1 MDHHFVTALEK
12 ALGWDGPGALGA
24 GLARGTIEDLDLLDR
39 LLNPRKLLD
48 LVMRRSVTTPQFRIF
63 QDGAELHPGRY
74 IQPSVTRRGQAIPMA
89 DMRRVGGLMR
99 EGCTMVLDE
108 VDFFDPVMEATCRA
122 LQWWARE
129 LVQVNAYLTT
139 QDASGF
145 KLHWDD
151 HDTVIVQLAGRKS
164 WEVRGT
170 SRKVPMYRDSAPN
183 AEPSEEIVW
192 QGVMEPGDV
201 MHIPRGFWHQ
211 ATRDDQGDGYSL
223 HATFGIVKRVGVNWL
238 AWLADQ
244 ARTQDLFRY
253 DLDRWNSPGQWD
265 GQQQLLADA
274 VAEMA
279 TKLTPQDFFNARERE
294 RLAARHVPATG
305 LFGKPAAVVCVT
317 DFEPV
322 IEQHHDTVEVLAAG
336 KKLTFAGKAYPALAL
351 LLSGH
356 PVDIADAAEKTGLDV
371 EQLAEILL
379 KEELCTELTPALS
392 SAYTGLVT
400 TATS

>member
-1 MDHHFVTALEK
+1 MDHHFVAAMEQ
-12 ALGWDGPGALGA
+12 ALGWDGPGDLGA
-24 GLARGTIEDLDLLDR
+24 SFARGTIEDLDLLDR
-39 LLNPRKLLD
+39 LLNPNKLLD
-48 LVMRRSVTTPQFRIF
+48 LVMRRSVTSPQFRIF
-63 QDGAELHPGRY
+63 QGGAELHPGRY
-74 IQPSVTRRGQAIPMA
+74 ILPSVTRRGQAIPMA
-89 DMRRVGGLMR
+89 DMHRVGALMR

-151 HDTVIVQLAGRKS
+151 HDVVIVQLAGRKS
-164 WEVRGT
+164 WEVRGA
-170 SRKVPMYRDSAPN
+170 SRNAPMYRDSAPN
-183 AEPSEEIVW
+183 SEPSDETVW

-211 ATRDDQGDGYSL
+211 ATRGDQGDGYSL

-244 ARTQDLFRY
+244 ARTQELFRC
-253 DLDRWNSPGQWD
+253 DLDRWNNPDHWD
-265 GQQQLLADA
+265 RQQKLLADA
-274 VAEMA
+274 VAEM
-279 TKLTPQDFFNARERE
+279 TKKLTPQDFLDAREGE
-294 RLAARHVPATG
+294 RRAARHVPATG
-305 LFGKPAAVVCVT
+305 LFGKPVAVVCVT

-322 IEQHHDTVEVLAAG
+322 IKQHADTVDILAAG
-336 KKLTFAGKAYPALAL
+336 RKLTFSGKAFPALAL

-356 PVDIADAAEKTGLDV
+356 PVDVSDAAEKTGLDV
-371 EQLAEILL
+371 ERLAEVLL

-392 SAYTGLVT
+392 SAYTGLVI